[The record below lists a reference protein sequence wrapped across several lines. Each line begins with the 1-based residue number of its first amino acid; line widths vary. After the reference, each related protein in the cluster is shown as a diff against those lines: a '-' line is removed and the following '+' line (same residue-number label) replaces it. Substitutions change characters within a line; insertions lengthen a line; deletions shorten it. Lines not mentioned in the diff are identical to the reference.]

1 MAIQSLLLSPKL
13 CSRKMTGVFRL
24 AAALLAV
31 LAAGEAISQA
41 YPVRPIR
48 FLVGSPPGSGN
59 DLVSRLLAQKL
70 AERFGQPVIVEQ
82 KPGGAG
88 LLANAALGKSPPDGP
103 PLVLLSGAISRERR
117 SRAGPRRRA
126 FARR

>member
-1 MAIQSLLLSPKL
+1 MNRSALRGADAELSVACRDRYTIAAPSLKL

-24 AAALLAV
+24 AVALFAV
-31 LAAGEAISQA
+31 LAASEGAVSQT

-70 AERFGQPVIVEQ
+70 AAWWERW
-82 KPGGAG
+82 
-88 LLANAALGKSPPDGP
+88 SP
-103 PLVLLSGAISRERR
+103 IRW
-117 SRAGPRRRA
+117 
-126 FARR
+126 